1 MLKEMIL
8 KERIDEDEIFAI
20 IRQSGLGS
28 IDEVDAVV
36 LESVGTLTVIKQLKN
51 IDDKI
56 MERVEKSVAAGL

>member
-1 MLKEMIL
+1 MIL